1 MYNSSKP
8 KFHERMSNR
17 VASAIS
23 SIELFIAGLLVIA
36 VIINS
41 FFFVVSM
48 FRDISQLKELIN
60 YTSFQENLSYL
71 LLLIIALELAI
82 MLIKHKPKNVVDVM
96 TLAIARKML
105 IYNTEAYELLIGVV
119 TLGLLFMIK
128 AFIFKESPEGR
139 PAPDAAQEEPRNKL
153 DSRMD

>member
-1 MYNSSKP
+1 MYSKKP

-17 VASAIS
+17 VATAIS

-128 AFIFKESPEGR
+128 TYIFKESPE
-139 PAPDAAQEEPRNKL
+139 PAYAQDAAQDESKNRL

>member
-1 MYNSSKP
+1 MYSNKP

-17 VASAIS
+17 VATAIS

-128 AFIFKESPEGR
+128 TFIFKEPREHGYV
-139 PAPDAAQEEPRNKL
+139 PDAPQ
-153 DSRMD
+153 D